1 MKKCILVLAIVL
13 SSVAPFAQGVN
24 FQELT
29 LKEAC
34 AKAKAENKL
43 VFIDCY
49 TDWCGQCRLMTEE
62 IFTMKEMGDYF
73 NPKYICIK
81 AKAEKTKTVTVG
93 AKEVLISFGAENI
106 TAMYTDD
113 KYCHTVE
120 VQGTDADEEFVINII
135 SELEA
140 RK

>member
-13 SSVAPFAQGVN
+13 SSVALFAQGVN

-49 TDWCGQCRLMTEE
+49 TDWCGPCRLMTEE
-62 IFTMKEMGDYF
+62 IFPMKEMGDYF

-81 AKAEKTKTVTVG
+81 ANAEKVKKVPPSRKNSGSKRTRH
-93 AKEVLISFGAENI
+93 LSFSTTMA
-106 TAMYTDD
+106 T
-113 KYCHTVE
+113 
-120 VQGTDADEEFVINII
+120 
-135 SELEA
+135 
-140 RK
+140 

>member
-49 TDWCGQCRLMTEE
+49 TDWCGPCRLMTEE
-62 IFTMKEMGDYF
+62 IFPMKEMGDYF

-81 AKAEKTKTVTVG
+81 ANAEKG
-93 AKEVLISFGAENI
+93 EEGPAIKEKFGIKGTRHLSFSTTMA
-106 TAMYTDD
+106 T
-113 KYCHTVE
+113 
-120 VQGTDADEEFVINII
+120 
-135 SELEA
+135 
-140 RK
+140 